1 MTILLVAE
9 VREGHLHPAT
19 AKVLS
24 AARQLGG
31 DVHLLLAADPG
42 DAVCAEAAMLQ
53 GVARVRCLATPH
65 YRNHGFENLALPL
78 AQTAALY
85 THVVFAATPFGKA
98 LAPRLAAMLDV
109 APVSDVIEI
118 LAPDLFVRPTYAGNV
133 LSTVQCGEPVKVLT
147 IRPSAF
153 APATQGAVAAP
164 VDTAPAGPDMGV
176 SQLVSREFQRGE
188 RPSLADARVIVAGGQ
203 GLGSKENFARLIYP
217 LADRLGAA
225 IGATRAAVD
234 AGFAPYDWQVGQT
247 GQIVAPELY
256 VAIGISGAAQHVA
269 GIRDARVVVAFNK
282 DAEAPLLQVA
292 DYALVGDLNDTV
304 PQWLA
309 ALQTRHPA

>member
-9 VREGHLHPAT
+9 LREGHLHPAS
-19 AKVLS
+19 AKVLT
-24 AARQLGG
+24 AARQLGS
-31 DVHLLLAADPG
+31 DVHVLLATDPG
-42 DAVCAEAAMLQ
+42 EAVCTEVAMLQ
-53 GVARVRCLATPH
+53 GVTRVRCLAAPH
-65 YRNHGFENLALPL
+65 YRDHGVENLALPI

-109 APVSDVIEI
+109 APVSDVIQI

-133 LSTVQCGEPVKVLT
+133 LSTVQCREPVKVLT

-153 APATQGAVAAP
+153 APAARSTSAAP
-164 VDTAPAGPDMGV
+164 VDVAPAGPDMGV
-176 SQLVSREFQRGE
+176 SQRIARQYQGGA
-188 RPSLADARVIVAGGQ
+188 RPALADAQVIVAGGQ
-203 GLGSKENFARLIYP
+203 GLGSKDNFARLIYP
-217 LADRLGAA
+217 LADMLGAA

-256 VAIGISGAAQHVA
+256 IAIGISGAAQHVA
-269 GIRDARVVVAFNK
+269 GIRGARVVVAFNK

-309 ALQTRHPA
+309 ALQAQHPV